1 MRILV
6 ADKDRLV
13 LSLVS
18 TRLTA
23 RGYEVVEVTDKEDV
37 LRYIDTEPVDLI
49 LLSTEVDRY
58 GGTYLIEHIRHRP
71 HLTTVPVIMMTEKDH
86 LAELMVGQDC
96 GFDDFLIKPFD
107 AFTLQLRVAINIRRA
122 RDRVDANALT
132 HLPGNHAIGR
142 YVQRKIEKGEKFSV
156 LYIDINHFKAF
167 NDVYGFQKGDD
178 VIRHTGRILV
188 ATARTA
194 VKEGEYL
201 IGHIG
206 GDDFVA
212 VMNPDFE
219 EAFARNF
226 LDEFDRII
234 STYYNEDDQKR
245 GYVRVT
251 NRRGKRENIAL
262 MSCSVA
268 ACNNVYRSYI
278 SLAEIAQDAAQVKS
292 FLKSQPGSHYL
303 RDRRS
308 EPIRHLEQA
317 VSILAPDMEKA
328 KVKKETS
335 EPLGQTLISAGLI
348 TEDHLTLALKK
359 QFETGKKLGQI
370 LVNMRALK
378 SEALGA
384 ALAKKWSVD
393 YYNLTLQEPPREALR
408 LFTLDFMKSRR
419 VVPVQASAD
428 TVKVVMCDP
437 HNAALVEDI
446 QKMSGFK
453 IVPCFGLEDEIEK
466 YLEKC
471 SPESLQE
478 EKAG

>member
-6 ADKDRLV
+6 ADKDRSV
-13 LSLVS
+13 LALVS
-18 TRLTA
+18 ARLTA
-23 RGYEVVEVTDKEDV
+23 RGYEVVEVSEKEDV
-37 LRYIDTEPVDLI
+37 LRYLDTEPVDLV

-58 GGTYLIEHIRHRP
+58 GGTYLIEHIRQRP

-86 LAELMVGQDC
+86 LAELMVGQDY

-107 AFTLQLRVAINIRRA
+107 PFTLQLRIAINIRRA
-122 RDRVDANALT
+122 RDRIDANALT

-156 LYIDINHFKAF
+156 LYLDINHFKAF

-178 VIRHTGRILV
+178 VIRHTARILV
-188 ATARTA
+188 ATARST
-194 VKEGEYL
+194 VKAGEYL

-212 VMNPDFE
+212 VMHPDFE
-219 EAFARNF
+219 ESFARSF

-234 STYYNEDDQKR
+234 ITYYNDDDQAR

-251 NRRGKRENIAL
+251 NRRGKKENIAL

-268 ACNNVYRSYI
+268 ACNNLYRAYT
-278 SLAEIAQDAAQVKS
+278 SLAEIAQDAAQVKA

-317 VSILAPDMEKA
+317 VSILAPEIEKA
-328 KVKKETS
+328 KAKKEAE
-335 EPLGQTLISAGLI
+335 EPLGQTLIAGGLI
-348 TEDHLTLALKK
+348 TEDQLTLALKK
-359 QFETGKKLGQI
+359 QFETGKKLGEI
-370 LVNMRALK
+370 LVAMKVLK
-378 SEALGA
+378 AEALGA
-384 ALAKKWSVD
+384 ALAQKWSVV
-393 YYNLTLQEPPREALR
+393 YHSVLLSEPPREALR

-419 VVPVQASAD
+419 VVPVEAGAEA
-428 TVKVVMCDP
+428 VKVVMCEP
-437 HNAALVEDI
+437 RNAALVEDLE
-446 QKMSGFK
+446 KMTGFK
-453 IVPCFGLEDEIEK
+453 IEACLGLESEIEA

-471 SPESLQE
+471 SPEMLQE
-478 EKAG
+478 ERAG